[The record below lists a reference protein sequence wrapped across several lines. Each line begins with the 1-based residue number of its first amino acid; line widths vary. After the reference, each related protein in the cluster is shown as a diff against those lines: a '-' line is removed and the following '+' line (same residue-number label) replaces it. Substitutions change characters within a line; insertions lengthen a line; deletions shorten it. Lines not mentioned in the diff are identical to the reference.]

1 MMCVGKTAQTFQIP
15 NFFLLC
21 FVFLRIVS
29 LHCMQVTTFLF
40 RVYAFPEYAYLLK
53 GSCVLYLAKPQSSC
67 FPFPMTKPKPQLV
80 LDLNSLGST
89 ESDLRF
95 SLSPRR
101 RAVTMAYQLLRLNLP
116 LACPIKMGQKQGHSK
131 EEYANTSAKWVHS
144 ARQGEHSNTIKQGE
158 RSVLDEYTWTCSYN
172 SSRQFLKA
180 TMLSPHQVAVSR
192 SPGLMLSQ
200 NIHRSLLQHWFS
212 SFTQRHKSTLRGQML
227 RFLSPFKHFS

>member
-1 MMCVGKTAQTFQIP
+1 MMCVGKTVQTFQIP

-40 RVYAFPEYAYLLK
+40 RIYAFPEYAYLLK
-53 GSCVLYLAKPQSSC
+53 GLGSCVLYLAKPQSSC

-131 EEYANTSAKWVHS
+131 EEYANRSAKWVHS
-144 ARQGEHSNTIKQGE
+144 AMQGEHQNTIEQGE
-158 RSVLDEYTWTCSYN
+158 
-172 SSRQFLKA
+172 
-180 TMLSPHQVAVSR
+180 
-192 SPGLMLSQ
+192 
-200 NIHRSLLQHWFS
+200 
-212 SFTQRHKSTLRGQML
+212 
-227 RFLSPFKHFS
+227 

>member
-1 MMCVGKTAQTFQIP
+1 M
-15 NFFLLC
+15 
-21 FVFLRIVS
+21 
-29 LHCMQVTTFLF
+29 
-40 RVYAFPEYAYLLK
+40 
-53 GSCVLYLAKPQSSC
+53 YLAKPQSSC